1 MSKRE
6 FNLFEEQK
14 KLEKEDIEAIYGESK
29 KPEDESVGVAE
40 DTTGG
45 DVPESKIDAIDRL
58 MDEEDKRRRP
68 DGRKNTGEKQV
79 SGDFRGKNPEEIQ
92 TSKDMDEK
100 LENETKEGDRN
111 NLKEEIHDQL
121 YEKIKEEFEKAVDK
135 EAYIGE
141 MRDNI
146 KNFSNPSSEDRI
158 FLNSLGFASEDKEN
172 QSKILEWYKE
182 VGSESLDKIIK
193 KEVSKPEAVKIR
205 EEEKTVEI
213 EKFAEK
219 LRVKNFENLTTDE
232 LKGAMEKIGIY
243 FNEVRMPDIDI
254 NNKGLIARVGDVKSE
269 LARYNNE
276 MKWILKN
283 RQQKEKNKPQEI
295 EKGEVEVTEKMK
307 TEANTVAAVEKEAG
321 VENIDDY
328 FRDCKENKV
337 KLRAGAGQE
346 KTFII
351 TSISGKGNVIR
362 LKNMAEGENVKT
374 SNVNKEFLYRFNN
387 VKVSKEDLVNLKE
400 TIKENRSLFDGEKLN
415 SFAIEGTIE
424 KFLEDDTDTS
434 GIDISDDSA
443 LIRAL
448 EVVKEENKSK
458 EETEM
463 KKHVPGALIKVFEGP
478 LESLDSEDK
487 THIENEGETH
497 NLEEQIEKYKIILN
511 MLKDEL
517 ESYGDEDF
525 ENRKEIEGFIKKLEK
540 LIELMSELLELKKEG
555 DEEKIKAKELEIS
568 DLILELKKARK
579 EITEKNKL
587 LSKEK
592 EISDLG
598 WNPDKIVEDEEKE
611 ISDLGWNPDKIKSGD
626 SPLADEE
633 KTLEQLK
640 NKYREAEED
649 GNRNEM
655 GYIAEK
661 IRALEIGSEVDDKE
675 TPEDDLQK
683 QLENLEAEYKKAEE
697 DGDEEKK
704 RGLMEEIRILKARI
718 DDKETPE
725 DDLQKQLEKLKAEY
739 EKAEEDEDE
748 EKKKN
753 LMEEIRILKA
763 RIDDKA
769 KGEDPVRSPIG
780 DESDR
785 PDEPGEGEPG
795 ESEKIELNEAEK
807 EYIRKSEE
815 IERLRKENKD
825 ILFIP
830 EEDLTDEER
839 KIVDRIQEL
848 EIGRTLDKGSGLL
861 TNHVDELKRKVGTSR
876 KEGIL
881 EAQKE
886 YIEMKKLLIGVE
898 MLEKG
903 LKMKMERSKK
913 ERKLFPSIE
922 KLSNSIENALKGKLK
937 NPIGKKKKAMSKV
950 NENYGSEK
958 RKDLNSI
965 SEQELTEEFEKI
977 LKELDGIYSV
987 SDKKTKPKIEGV
999 YGIGIRALL
1008 GHINAREDIKTNHQD
1023 LKSIFEK
1030 GKITIKEL
1038 PDSLSNPREYLSK
1051 MFDKAEDIFK
1061 EKIADNEETPT
1072 VDSGGELLEGL
1083 KDDMKKDLGELGIE
1097 KLNMLESLVSA
1108 VKDDG
1113 QVSDDTDGKELIDKL
1128 CRYNIGE
1135 DAKEAVSWIEKHKD
1149 NNEIKSIR
1157 LKDIEEFVSG
1167 AKKIKEELVKNLK
1180 DNIKKDLEDLE
1191 EEQLNNLENLISVA
1205 ETSGQI
1211 NDNININELID
1222 KLQGYSSSPKIKD
1235 VTDWI
1240 EKYKNKSGVEGIKL
1254 EDIKKFIDDIK

>member
-1 MSKRE
+1 MPKRE

-14 KLEKEDIEAIYGESK
+14 KLGKKDLEDIYGESK
-29 KPEDESVGVAE
+29 EPEDESVGVAE

-45 DVPESKIDAIDRL
+45 DVIESEIDVTDRL
-58 MDEEDKRRRP
+58 LDEEGQRRRS
-68 DGRKNTGEKQV
+68 DRRKNTGEKQV
-79 SGDFRGKNPEEIQ
+79 SGDFRGENSEEIQ
-92 TSKDMDEK
+92 TSRDTDEK
-100 LENETKEGDRN
+100 LEDETKEGDRS
-111 NLKEEIHDQL
+111 NLKEEIYGQL
-121 YEKIKEEFEKAVDK
+121 YGKIKEEFKRAVDK
-135 EAYIGE
+135 EVYIGE

-146 KNFSNPSSEDRI
+146 KNFSNPSRKDRI
-158 FLNSLGFASEDKEN
+158 FLNGLGFNSEDKEN
-172 QSKILEWYKE
+172 QSKILELYKE
-182 VGSESLDKIIK
+182 VGSEILDKIIEEEAIK
-193 KEVSKPEAVKIR
+193 SEAVKTK
-205 EEEKTVEI
+205 EEEKTIEI

-219 LRVKNFENLTTDE
+219 LRVTTFENLTTDE

-243 FNEVRMPDIDI
+243 FNEVRIPDIDI
-254 NNKGLIARVGDVKSE
+254 NNKGLIARAGDVKSE
-269 LARYNNE
+269 LGRYNKK

-283 RQQKEKNKPQEI
+283 RQQKEKNKPQEV
-295 EKGEVEVTEKMK
+295 EKGEVEVTEKME
-307 TEANTVAAVEKEAG
+307 TEAKTVVEVEKEAD

-362 LKNMAEGENVKT
+362 LKNTAEGENVKT
-374 SNVNKEFLYRFNN
+374 SNVNKEFLYRFNK

-424 KFLEDDTDTS
+424 KFLDDTDTN
-434 GIDISDDSA
+434 GIDINDDFA
-443 LIRAL
+443 VIRAL
-448 EVVKEENKSK
+448 EIVKEKDESK
-458 EETEM
+458 EETEIE
-463 KKHVPGALIKVFEGP
+463 KHVPSALIKVFERS
-478 LESLDSEDK
+478 LEPLDSEGEI
-487 THIENEGETH
+487 HIENEGETH
-497 NLEEQIEKYKIILN
+497 NLEEQIEKYKSILN

-525 ENRKEIEGFIKKLEK
+525 ENRKEIEGFMKKLEK

-568 DLILELKKARK
+568 DLILELKKERK

-587 LSKEK
+587 LSGEKEISNLDLDEK

-598 WNPDKIVEDEEKE
+598 WDPNKIVKDEEKE

-640 NKYREAEED
+640 DKYREAEED

-683 QLENLEAEYKKAEE
+683 QLEKLE
-697 DGDEEKK
+697 
-704 RGLMEEIRILKARI
+704 
-718 DDKETPE
+718 
-725 DDLQKQLEKLKAEY
+725 AEY
-739 EKAEEDEDE
+739 EKAEEDGNE
-748 EKKKN
+748 EKKRD

-780 DESDR
+780 GDPDR
-785 PDEPGEGEPG
+785 PDEPGEDEPG

-861 TNHVDELKRKVGTSR
+861 TNHVGELKRKVGTSR

-937 NPIGKKKKAMSKV
+937 NPIRKKKKAMSKV

-1008 GHINAREDIKTNHQD
+1008 GNINTREDIKTNHQD

-1061 EKIADNEETPT
+1061 EKIANSEETP
-1072 VDSGGELLEGL
+1072 VADSGGELLEGL
-1083 KDDMKKDLGELGIE
+1083 KDNMKKDLGELGIE

-1108 VKDDG
+1108 VKDNG
-1113 QVSDDTDGKELIDKL
+1113 QVNNDTDGKELTNKL
-1128 CRYNIGE
+1128 CEYDSGE
-1135 DAKEAVSWIEKHKD
+1135 EAKEAVSWIEKHKD
-1149 NNEIKSIR
+1149 SDEIKNIR
-1157 LKDIEEFVSG
+1157 LKDIEEFISG
-1167 AKKIKEELVKNLK
+1167 AKKIKEELVENLK
-1180 DNIKKDLEDLE
+1180 DSIKKDLEDLE
-1191 EEQLNNLENLISVA
+1191 EEQLDNLENLISIA
-1205 ETSGQI
+1205 EASGQI
-1211 NDNININELID
+1211 NNNININELIG
-1222 KLQGYSSSPKIKD
+1222 KLQGYGSSPEIKD

>member
-1 MSKRE
+1 MLKKE

-14 KLEKEDIEAIYGESK
+14 KLKEEDIEAIYGKPKKSK
-29 KPEDESVGVAE
+29 DESIGVVE

-45 DVPESKIDAIDRL
+45 DIPESEIDPIDRL
-58 MDEEDKRRRP
+58 FDKEDNKRRRSN
-68 DGRKNTGEKQV
+68 RKKNTGEKQS
-79 SGDFRGKNPEEIQ
+79 SGDFRRKDPEEIQ

-100 LENETKEGDRN
+100 FENETKEGDRS

-121 YEKIKEEFEKAVDK
+121 YEKIKEEFERAVDK
-135 EAYIGE
+135 EVYIRE

-146 KNFSNPSSEDRI
+146 KNFSNPSREDKI

-172 QSKILEWYKE
+172 QNKILELYKE
-182 VGSESLDKIIK
+182 VGSEILDEIIK
-193 KEVSKPEAVKIR
+193 EEANKPEAVKTR

-219 LRVKNFENLTTDE
+219 LRVTNFENLTTDE
-232 LKGAMEKIGIY
+232 LNGAMEKIGIY
-243 FNEVRMPDIDI
+243 FDEVRIPDIDI
-254 NNKGLIARVGDVKSE
+254 NNKGLIARASDVKSE
-269 LARYNNE
+269 LARYNKR
-276 MKWILKN
+276 MKWILRN
-283 RQQKEKNKPQEI
+283 RRQKEKNKPQEV
-295 EKGEVEVTEKMK
+295 EKGEVEVAEIIE
-307 TEANTVAAVEKEAG
+307 TEANTVAEVEKEAG

-328 FRDCKENKV
+328 FRDCKKNKV

-362 LKNMAEGENVKT
+362 LKNTAEGENVKT
-374 SNVNKEFLYRFNN
+374 SNVNKEFLYRLNN

-424 KFLEDDTDTS
+424 KFLDDIDTN
-434 GIDISDDSA
+434 GIDINDDFEV
-443 LIRAL
+443 IRAL
-448 EVVKEENKSK
+448 EIVKEKDESK
-458 EETEM
+458 EEMEVE
-463 KKHVPGALIKVFEGP
+463 KHAPGALMKIFERS
-478 LESLDSEDK
+478 LEPLDSEDEI
-487 THIENEGETH
+487 HIENESETH

-517 ESYGDEDF
+517 GSYSDEDF
-525 ENRKEIEGFIKKLEK
+525 ENREGIEGFIKKLEK
-540 LIELMSELLELKKEG
+540 LIGLMSELLELKKEG
-555 DEEKIKAKELEIS
+555 DEEKIKAKESEIS

-587 LSKEK
+587 LKDASEKEVSNLDWDPDSIVESKDSSSTDKEK
-592 EISDLG
+592 L
-598 WNPDKIVEDEEKE
+598 
-611 ISDLGWNPDKIKSGD
+611 
-626 SPLADEE
+626 
-633 KTLEQLK
+633 LEQLK
-640 NKYREAEED
+640 VDYREAEED
-649 GNRNEM
+649 DDGKEM
-655 GYIAEK
+655 GYLAEK
-661 IRALEIGSEVDDKE
+661 IRALEIESEVDDKE
-675 TPEDDLQK
+675 TPE
-683 QLENLEAEYKKAEE
+683 N
-697 DGDEEKK
+697 
-704 RGLMEEIRILKARI
+704 
-718 DDKETPE
+718 
-725 DDLQKQLEKLKAEY
+725 DLQKQLEKLKAEY
-739 EKAEEDEDE
+739 EKADE
-748 EKKKN
+748 EGDGDEKKN

-780 DESDR
+780 GESDR
-785 PDEPGEGEPG
+785 PDDPGEDEPGEP
-795 ESEKIELNEAEK
+795 EKIELNEAEK

-825 ILFIP
+825 ILFIS

-861 TNHVDELKRKVGTSR
+861 TNHVSELKRKVGTSR

-950 NENYGSEK
+950 NENYSSEK

-965 SEQELTEEFEKI
+965 SEQDLIKEFEKALEEI
-977 LKELDGIYSV
+977 DDLAPICNKKNKKITEDVCNISV
-987 SDKKTKPKIEGV
+987 
-999 YGIGIRALL
+999 RLFL
-1008 GHINAREDIKTNHQD
+1008 GYVNDRKDIKNDHQD
-1023 LKSIFEK
+1023 LESILKKEK
-1030 GKITIKEL
+1030 EKIEKL
-1038 PDSLSNPREYLSK
+1038 PDGLSDLREYLSK
-1051 MFDKAEDIFK
+1051 MLGKVEDILE
-1061 EKIADNEETPT
+1061 EKIADSEET
-1072 VDSGGELLEGL
+1072 SGGELLDGL
-1083 KDDMKKDLGELGIE
+1083 KNDMKKDLGELGIE
-1097 KLNMLESLVSA
+1097 KLNMLESIVSA
-1108 VKDDG
+1108 VKDNG
-1113 QVSDDTDGKELIDKL
+1113 QVNNDTDGKELTNKL
-1128 CRYNIGE
+1128 CEYNSGE
-1135 DAKEAVSWIEKHKD
+1135 EAKEAVSWIEKNKD
-1149 NNEIKSIR
+1149 SDEIKNIR
-1157 LKDIEEFVSG
+1157 LKDIEEFISG
-1167 AKKIKEELVKNLK
+1167 AKKIKEELVENLK
-1180 DNIKKDLEDLE
+1180 DSIKNDLEDLE
-1191 EEQLNNLENLISVA
+1191 EEQLNNLEDLISVA
-1205 ETSGQI
+1205 ETHRQI
-1211 NDNININELID
+1211 DNNININELID

-1240 EKYKNKSGVEGIKL
+1240 EKYKNKDGAEGIKL